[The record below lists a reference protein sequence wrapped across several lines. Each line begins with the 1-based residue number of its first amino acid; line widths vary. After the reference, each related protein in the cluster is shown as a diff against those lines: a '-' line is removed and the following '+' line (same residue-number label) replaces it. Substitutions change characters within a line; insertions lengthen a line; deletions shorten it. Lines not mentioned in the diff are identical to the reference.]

1 MRNFLKEAPHASAG
15 QSTNDYALVKMTCEE
30 YLSRPLLLPLVT
42 RQREVSAAV
51 DEAAAH
57 GNIVVARLPGNRNS
71 LAAS

>member
-30 YLSRPLLLPLVT
+30 FLSRPLLPLVT

-51 DEAAAH
+51 DAAAAH

>member
-30 YLSRPLLLPLVT
+30 FLSRPLLPLVT

-51 DEAAAH
+51 DPVAAH